1 MARIVAQRHADK
13 TVVRIVEPKAKFVA
27 LAPFRI
33 GAAQQYF
40 AL

>member
-13 TVVRIVEPKAKFVA
+13 TVCRIVELKAKFVVPA
-27 LAPFRI
+27 SFLI
-33 GAAQQYF
+33 GAAQHYF